1 MEGYSD
7 NSSCILGYLALFQ
20 ALSTGDT
27 RAAAA
32 YKTIRDREQA
42 TPDEVVLAPQILQ
55 AQFSLTEQELLLCMA
70 ALALEMDAGLR
81 RTFRSRYGLRL
92 PTLEYGLQL
101 LEPLCPTDCA
111 ALGRLYGSNPLL
123 GLLLQVPAEPPAT
136 LLEYPLLLDRQL
148 VAFLTGLSLADTPGL
163 QLRVDTD
170 TGWLPLWPRQQE
182 QLRAWY
188 EEAPGYPLCLCGP
201 EGSGRR
207 SLILQCLE
215 GCLYGDLAVLTH
227 LADSGRRQVLREM
240 VAVARLIDAPLCAV
254 QGEDP
259 DPALQQT
266 LTALCHRWQV
276 RLIFILR
283 EEDRLPRPCE
293 ILRLPG
299 QMDPADRSAA
309 WRYFAPNAD
318 PDAVPDGAMTVGT
331 LRETAALA
339 RRSARRGGRRSISRQ
354 DLQWALRQHSGA
366 LEFGVRYDSTVTLDD
381 MVLPDAVRS
390 QIRLLCQAAR
400 SGDELTRWGLPP
412 RRGGVTAAFHGPSGT
427 GKTMAAGA
435 IAHALGLPLLRA
447 DLSRLMDKYVGE
459 TEKHLARLLQCA
471 RENHCVLLFD
481 EADALFGKRASVST
495 GQDRYANLSTS
506 FLLQEIEQYDGVALL
521 STNLLSN
528 FDDAFLR
535 RLHYIVRF
543 PLPDAPLR
551 EQLWRRALP
560 PERQAGTL
568 PFAALARAEL
578 SPARI
583 HAVVRAA
590 AVTALADGRQQVTA
604 ADLVGALRLELE
616 KSGRSLPSAL
626 KAVGEPPGRE

>member
-20 ALSTGDT
+20 ALSAGDT
-27 RAAAA
+27 GAAAA
-32 YKTIRDREQA
+32 YKTILAREQA
-42 TPDEVVLAPQILQ
+42 TPDEVVLAPRLLR
-55 AQFSLTEQELLLCMA
+55 AQFALTEQELLLCMA
-70 ALALEMDAGLR
+70 ALALEMDGGLR
-81 RTFRSRYGLRL
+81 RAFRSRYGLRL

-101 LEPLCPTDCA
+101 LEPLCPADCL
-111 ALGRLYGSNPLL
+111 ALARLYGDDPLL
-123 GLLLQVPAEPPAT
+123 GLLLQVPADPPAA

-148 VAFLTGLSLADTPGL
+148 VAFLTGLSLADTSGL
-163 QLRVDTD
+163 QLRADPD
-170 TGWLPLWPRQQE
+170 ARWLPLWPQQQA
-182 QLRAWY
+182 QLGAWCA
-188 EEAPGYPLCLCGP
+188 EAPGDPLCLCGP

-207 SLILQCLE
+207 SLVLQCLG
-215 GCLYGDLAVLTH
+215 GCLYGDLAA
-227 LADSGRRQVLREM
+227 LAPLAENGQRQALREM
-240 VAVARLIDAPLCAV
+240 VAVARLTDAPLCAV

-259 DPALQQT
+259 ALHQT
-266 LTALCHRWQV
+266 LAALCRRWQV
-276 RLIFILR
+276 RLILVMR

-293 ILRLPG
+293 VLRLPG
-299 QMDPADRSAA
+299 QMDAADRSAA
-309 WRYFAPNAD
+309 WRYFAPDAD
-318 PDAVPDGAMTVGT
+318 PDAAPDGTMTVGT
-331 LRETAALA
+331 LRETADLA
-339 RRSARRGGRRSISRQ
+339 RRSARRAGRRSISRQ

-366 LEFGVRYDSTVTLDD
+366 LAFGIRYDSTVTLDD
-381 MVLPDAVRS
+381 MVLPDAVRN

-400 SGDELTRWGLPP
+400 SGDELTRWGLPT
-412 RRGGVTAAFHGPSGT
+412 RRGGVTAVFHGPSGT

-583 HAVVRAA
+583 HATVRAA
-590 AVTALADGRQQVTA
+590 AVAALADGRQQVTA
-604 ADLVGALRLELE
+604 ADLAGALRLELE
-616 KSGRSLPSAL
+616 KSGRSLPAAL
-626 KAVGEPPGRE
+626 EAAEQTSGRK

>member
-20 ALSTGDT
+20 ALSAGDT

-42 TPDEVVLAPQILQ
+42 TPDEVVLAPRILQ

-70 ALALEMDAGLR
+70 ALALEMDGGLR
-81 RTFRSRYGLRL
+81 HTFRSRYGLRL

-101 LEPLCPTDCA
+101 LEPLCPSDCA
-111 ALGRLYGSNPLL
+111 ALARLYGSNPLL
-123 GLLLQVPAEPPAT
+123 GLLLQIPADPPGV
-136 LLEYPLLLDRQL
+136 LPEYPLLLDRQL

-163 QLRVDTD
+163 QLRADTAA
-170 TGWLPLWPRQQE
+170 GWLPLWPRQQE
-182 QLRAWY
+182 QLHAWY

-207 SLILQCLE
+207 SLVLQCLG
-215 GCLYGDLAVLTH
+215 GCLYGDLAA
-227 LADSGRRQVLREM
+227 LAPLVDSGRRQALREM
-240 VAVARLIDAPLCAV
+240 VAVARLTDAPLCAV

-259 DPALQQT
+259 ALHQT
-266 LTALCHRWQV
+266 LAVLCRRWQV
-276 RLIFILR
+276 RLILIMR

-299 QMDPADRSAA
+299 ELDSAHRRTA
-309 WRYFAPNAD
+309 WQYFAPDAA
-318 PDAVPDGAMTVGT
+318 PDTLPDGGMTVGT
-331 LRETAALA
+331 LEETADLA
-339 RRSARRGGRRSISRQ
+339 RRSARRAGRQNITRR

-366 LEFGVRYDSTVTLDD
+366 LAFGIRYDSTVTLED
-381 MVLPDAVRS
+381 MVLPESVRS
-390 QIRLLCQAAR
+390 QLRLLCQEAR

-412 RRGGVTAAFHGPSGT
+412 RRGGVTAVFHGPSGT

-543 PLPDAPLR
+543 PLPDAALR

-583 HAVVRAA
+583 HAAVRAA
-590 AVTALADGRQQVTA
+590 AVAALADGRQQVTA
-604 ADLVGALRLELE
+604 ADLAGALRLELE
-616 KSGRSLPSAL
+616 KSGRSLPAAL
-626 KAVGEPPGRE
+626 EAAEQISGRE